1 MNLNESN
8 VIFDKENHT
17 YYLDGKHLSGITGM
31 LKKRLFQDEYAGIS
45 QEVLNNAA
53 KRGSEIHDACECLD
67 NGLVVVTDYIAEAE
81 AYEELKEE
89 KQLKHAAS
97 EYLVTDGQHFAS
109 AIDKVYEVDDSTV
122 DLADIKT
129 TSKLNKDYVS
139 WQLSIYAYFFEM
151 QNPHITVRNLYAIHI
166 RDGKAKLTKVP
177 LIPRDKVLDLLADEV
192 FDAPVKDVEASLP
205 SMPEKYMRMQEDIVE
220 MMRYYAELD
229 SKLKAIKEELLERM
243 DEAEVTK
250 WEGEYLTFTRN
261 ADCSRTTF
269 DTKRFKKEHED
280 LYKQYTI
287 ITNSRGSVSIKI
299 K

>member
-1 MNLNESN
+1 MKLNQSN
-8 VIFDKENHT
+8 VIFDKDNHT
-17 YYLDGKHLSGITGM
+17 YYIDGKQLNGITGI
-31 LKKRLFQDEYAGIS
+31 LRKRLFQDEYVGVS

-53 KRGSEIHDACECLD
+53 KRGSEIHYACECLD
-67 NGLVVVTDYIAEAE
+67 NGLAVVTNYMAEVR
-81 AYEELKEE
+81 AYKDLKE
-89 KQLKHAAS
+89 KNQLNHAAT
-97 EYLVTDGQHFAS
+97 EYIVTDGQHFAS

-151 QNPHITVRNLYAIHI
+151 INPHVTVRNLYAIHI

-177 LIPRDKVLDLLADEV
+177 SIPRDKVLDLLADEV
-192 FDAPVKDVEASLP
+192 FDAPIKKVENNLP
-205 SMPEKYMRMQEDIVE
+205 SMPTKYLQMQEDIIE
-220 MMRYYAELD
+220 MMQYYAELD

-261 ADCSRTTF
+261 ADSSRTTF